1 MILIYTHKI
10 TNRVKYIFKVIFNEL
25 FETEFLITTD
35 KQAFI
40 SSENVKLS
48 YSYHPLKD
56 EVHITCHDLL
66 FETNIEHKEI
76 YVTKKDNLPIF
87 FQTNDALGFDIFAA
101 SFYLITRYEEYLPFV
116 SDVYYRF
123 EAKDSLAQ
131 KYKFLDKPIIEL
143 WAAQLKDIINAKY
156 NNFINPKK
164 KFQYQP
170 TIDIDNAWAFKNKGL
185 IRVVGNYLK
194 DLFQLNLKDIVFR
207 SQVLLNLKKDPFDNY
222 EFIINIHQKYN
233 LYPIFFILCGRYGY
247 NDKNI
252 NIDNQKYRKLIKHLS
267 DYGKIGIHP
276 SYNSNDN
283 PYFLKKEI
291 KNLSSI
297 VNFNIVESRQ
307 HFLKLEFPQTYR
319 NLINNNISS
328 DYTMG
333 YASEVGFRA
342 GISRPFYFFDIDA
355 DVETKLRIHPF
366 CIMDSTL
373 KNYKNYNPEEA
384 IENILPVI
392 NSVKL
397 VKGNLITVWHNES
410 FGGYAVWKGWE
421 TIYENLLNIILS

>member
-1 MILIYTHKI
+1 M
-10 TNRVKYIFKVIFNEL
+10 
-25 FETEFLITTD
+25 
-35 KQAFI
+35 
-40 SSENVKLS
+40 ENNTPV
-48 YSYHPLKD
+48 
-56 EVHITCHDLL
+56 
-66 FETNIEHKEI
+66 
-76 YVTKKDNLPIF
+76 
-87 FQTNDALGFDIFAA
+87 
-101 SFYLITRYEEYLPFV
+101 
-116 SDVYYRF
+116 
-123 EAKDSLAQ
+123 
-131 KYKFLDKPIIEL
+131 
-143 WAAQLKDIINAKY
+143 
-156 NNFINPKK
+156 INPKK

-247 NDKNI
+247 IDKNI